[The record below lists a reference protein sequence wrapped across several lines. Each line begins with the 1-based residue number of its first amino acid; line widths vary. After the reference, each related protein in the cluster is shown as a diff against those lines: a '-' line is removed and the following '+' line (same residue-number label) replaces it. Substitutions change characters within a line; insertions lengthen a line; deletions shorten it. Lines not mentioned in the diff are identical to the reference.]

1 MKKIV
6 TLSLKNLISRVNLLL
21 LLLLGLFVVNAS
33 ATETENKLFALETG
47 IWEGISD
54 SMGTEYL
61 MLVLAK
67 DGKHRLLRGNLSSV
81 FRNTRQFMFTDE
93 NIICSESECVVSM
106 DNPYEEGYQ
115 LRLLLT
121 TNLPHIYNVLEI
133 SRDGDKTPIL
143 SRTYQLE
150 KQENRPTVSRFVAR
164 YRARINSLAS
174 ASHDGIEGFWLGVA
188 TFENRKN
195 LIALDVSNSNKSE
208 FVFFRNGSN
217 IILET
222 NFNISDVEQR
232 EEVYEIST
240 SHKTFAN
247 KIIIHQLSDNLLW
260 GNFYSYHKGQALEN
274 TAIQLHR
281 IKQ

>member
-1 MKKIV
+1 MKKTV
-6 TLSLKNLISRVNLLL
+6 TLSLPLLFSKASSLL
-21 LLLLGLFVVNAS
+21 LLLLGLFVMNAS
-33 ATETENKLFALETG
+33 ATETKNKFFTLETG

-81 FRNTRQFMFTDE
+81 FRKTRQFMFTDE
-93 NIICSESECVVSM
+93 NITCSESECVVSM

-133 SRDGDKTPIL
+133 SRDGDKRPIL

-150 KQENRPTVSRFVAR
+150 KQENRPTVSRFLAK
-164 YRARINSLAS
+164 YRDRINSLAS
-174 ASHDGIEGFWLGVA
+174 ASHDGLEGFWLGVA
-188 TFENRKN
+188 TFENQKD
-195 LIALDVSNSNKSE
+195 LVVLDLNETDNSE
-208 FVFFRNGSN
+208 FVFFSNGSN
-217 IILET
+217 VILET

-240 SHKTFAN
+240 NHKTFAN

-260 GNFYSYHKGQALEN
+260 GNFYSYYKGQALEN
-274 TAIQLHR
+274 TTIQLHR